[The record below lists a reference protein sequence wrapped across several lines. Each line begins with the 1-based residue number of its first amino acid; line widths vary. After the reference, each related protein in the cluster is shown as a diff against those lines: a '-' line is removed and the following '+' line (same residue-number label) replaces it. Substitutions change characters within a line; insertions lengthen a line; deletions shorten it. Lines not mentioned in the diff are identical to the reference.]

1 MLKRK
6 ENKSNKSLVILGSLF
21 LISGLSLIVLTIHTT
36 FKTKS
41 EEDIAFDNFYIEE
54 KQIET
59 TDDTTPEDVVEEKK
73 DTPINY
79 VAVLRIPKINLKR
92 GLVDR
97 DSKYNNIK
105 YNIMIHKESDTPDK
119 EGGNVILVA
128 HSGTSGVAYFR
139 NVDKLSLNDEI
150 YLDYNN
156 KTYSYK
162 ITNIY
167 DIEKT
172 GVVPI
177 RKVTTK
183 STITL
188 ITCRHSTNKQIVVI
202 AEIAQF

>member
-21 LISGLSLIVLTIHTT
+21 LISGLSLIVLTIHTK

-41 EEDIAFDNFYIEE
+41 EEDIALDNFYIEE

-202 AEIAQF
+202 AEIA

>member
-6 ENKSNKSLVILGSLF
+6 ENKSNKSLVILGFLF
-21 LISGLSLIVLTIHTT
+21 LISGLSLIFLTIYTG
-36 FKTKS
+36 FKTKTD
-41 EEDIAFDNFYIEE
+41 EDIALDNFYIEE
-54 KQIET
+54 QQEKITDNT
-59 TDDTTPEDVVEEKK
+59 TTKEVVEEKK
-73 DTPINY
+73 ETSINY
-79 VAVLRIPKINLKR
+79 IAVLRIPKINLKR
-92 GLVDR
+92 GLVDK

-105 YNIMIHKESDTPDK
+105 YNIMIHKESDVPDQD
-119 EGGNVILVA
+119 GGNVILVA
-128 HSGTSGVAYFR
+128 HSGTAGVSYFR

-172 GVVPI
+172 GIAPI
-177 RKVTTK
+177 RKETTK

-188 ITCRHSTNKQIVVI
+188 ITCRHNTNKQIVVI
-202 AEIAQF
+202 AEIA

>member
-6 ENKSNKSLVILGSLF
+6 ENKSSKSLVVLGSLF
-21 LISGLSLIVLTIHTT
+21 LISGLSLIFLTIYTG
-36 FKTKS
+36 FKTKTD
-41 EEDIAFDNFYIEE
+41 EDIALDNFYIEE
-54 KQIET
+54 QQEKITDNT
-59 TDDTTPEDVVEEKK
+59 TTKEVVEEKK
-73 DTPINY
+73 ETSINY
-79 VAVLRIPKINLKR
+79 IAVLRIPKINLKR
-92 GLVDR
+92 GLVDK

-105 YNIMIHKESDTPDK
+105 YNIMIHKESDVLDQD
-119 EGGNVILVA
+119 GGNAILVA
-128 HSGTSGVAYFR
+128 HSGTAGVSYFR

-172 GVVPI
+172 GIAPI
-177 RKVTTK
+177 RKETTK

-188 ITCRHSTNKQIVVI
+188 ITCRHNTNKQIVVI
-202 AEIAQF
+202 AEIA

>member
-41 EEDIAFDNFYIEE
+41 EEDIALDNFYIEE

-172 GVVPI
+172 GIAPI
-177 RKVTTK
+177 RKETTK

-188 ITCRHSTNKQIVVI
+188 ITCRHNTNKQIVVI
-202 AEIAQF
+202 AEIA

>member
-6 ENKSNKSLVILGSLF
+6 ENKSSKSLVVLGSLF
-21 LISGLSLIVLTIHTT
+21 LISGLSLIFLTIYTG
-36 FKTKS
+36 FKTKTD
-41 EEDIAFDNFYIEE
+41 EDIALDNFYIEE
-54 KQIET
+54 QQEKISDNT
-59 TDDTTPEDVVEEKK
+59 TTKEVVEEKK
-73 DTPINY
+73 ETSINY
-79 VAVLRIPKINLKR
+79 IAVLRIPKINLKR
-92 GLVDR
+92 GLVDK

-105 YNIMIHKESDTPDK
+105 YNIMIHKESDVPDQD
-119 EGGNVILVA
+119 GGNVILVA
-128 HSGTSGVAYFR
+128 HSGTAGVSYFR

-172 GVVPI
+172 GIAPI
-177 RKVTTK
+177 RKETTK

-188 ITCRHSTNKQIVVI
+188 ITCRHNTNKQIVVI
-202 AEIAQF
+202 AEIA

>member
-21 LISGLSLIVLTIHTT
+21 LISGLSLIFLTIYTG
-36 FKTKS
+36 FKTKTD
-41 EEDIAFDNFYIEE
+41 EEIALDNFYIEE
-54 KQIET
+54 QQEEITDNT
-59 TDDTTPEDVVEEKK
+59 TTEEVVEEKK
-73 DTPINY
+73 ETSINY
-79 VAVLRIPKINLKR
+79 IAVLRIPKINFKR
-92 GLVDR
+92 GLVDK

-119 EGGNVILVA
+119 EASNVILVA
-128 HSGTSGVAYFR
+128 HSGTAGVAYFR

-172 GVVPI
+172 GIAPI
-177 RKVTTK
+177 RKETTK

-188 ITCRHSTNKQIVVI
+188 ITCRHNTNKQIVVI
-202 AEIAQF
+202 AEIA

>member
-6 ENKSNKSLVILGSLF
+6 ENKGSKSLVVLGSLF
-21 LISGLSLIVLTIHTT
+21 LISGLSLIFLTIYTG
-36 FKTKS
+36 FKTKTD
-41 EEDIAFDNFYIEE
+41 EDIALDNFYIEE
-54 KQIET
+54 QQEKITDNT
-59 TDDTTPEDVVEEKK
+59 TTKEVVEEKK
-73 DTPINY
+73 ETSINY
-79 VAVLRIPKINLKR
+79 IAVLRIPKINLKR
-92 GLVDR
+92 GLVDK

-105 YNIMIHKESDTPDK
+105 YNIMIHKESDVPDQD
-119 EGGNVILVA
+119 GGNVILVA
-128 HSGTSGVAYFR
+128 HSGTAGVSYFR

-172 GVVPI
+172 GIAPI
-177 RKVTTK
+177 RKETTK

-188 ITCRHSTNKQIVVI
+188 ITCRHNTNKQIVVI
-202 AEIAQF
+202 AEIA

>member
-21 LISGLSLIVLTIHTT
+21 LISGLSLIFLTIYTG
-36 FKTKS
+36 FKTKTD
-41 EEDIAFDNFYIEE
+41 EEIALDNFYIEE
-54 KQIET
+54 QQEEITDNT
-59 TDDTTPEDVVEEKK
+59 TTEEVVEEKK
-73 DTPINY
+73 ETSINY
-79 VAVLRIPKINLKR
+79 IAVLRIPKINFKR
-92 GLVDR
+92 GLVDK

-105 YNIMIHKESDTPDK
+105 YNIMIHKESDAPDK

-128 HSGTSGVAYFR
+128 HSGTAGVSYFR
-139 NVDKLSLNDEI
+139 NVDKLSLDDEI

-172 GVVPI
+172 GIAPI
-177 RKVTTK
+177 RKETTK

-188 ITCRHSTNKQIVVI
+188 ITCRHNTNKQIVVI
-202 AEIAQF
+202 AEIV

>member
-41 EEDIAFDNFYIEE
+41 EEDIALDNFYIEE

-139 NVDKLSLNDEI
+139 NVDKLSLND
-150 YLDYNN
+150 

-202 AEIAQF
+202 AEIA

>member
-1 MLKRK
+1 MLKIK

-21 LISGLSLIVLTIHTT
+21 LISGLSLIVLTIYTT

-41 EEDIAFDNFYIEE
+41 EEDIALDNFYIEE
-54 KQIET
+54 KQIEN
-59 TDDTTPEDVVEEKK
+59 TDDTTTEDVVEEKK
-73 DTPINY
+73 DTSINY

-97 DSKYNNIK
+97 GSKYNNIK
-105 YNIMIHKESDTPDK
+105 YNIMILKESDSPDK
-119 EGGNVILVA
+119 EASNVILVA
-128 HSGTSGVAYFR
+128 HSGTAGVAYFR

-172 GVVPI
+172 GIAPI
-177 RKVTTK
+177 RKETTK

-188 ITCRHSTNKQIVVI
+188 ITCRHNTNKQIVVI
-202 AEIAQF
+202 AEIA

>member
-6 ENKSNKSLVILGSLF
+6 ENKSSKSLVVLGSLF
-21 LISGLSLIVLTIHTT
+21 LISGLSLIFLTIYNG
-36 FKTKS
+36 FKTKTD
-41 EEDIAFDNFYIEE
+41 EDIALDNFYIEE
-54 KQIET
+54 QQEKITDNT
-59 TDDTTPEDVVEEKK
+59 TTKEVVEEKK
-73 DTPINY
+73 ETSINY
-79 VAVLRIPKINLKR
+79 IAVLRIPKINFKR
-92 GLVDR
+92 GLVDK

-105 YNIMIHKESDTPDK
+105 YNIMIHKESDVLDQD
-119 EGGNVILVA
+119 GGNVILVA
-128 HSGTSGVAYFR
+128 HSGTAGVSYFR

-172 GVVPI
+172 GIAPI
-177 RKVTTK
+177 RKETTK

-188 ITCRHSTNKQIVVI
+188 ITCRHNTNKQIVVI
-202 AEIAQF
+202 AEIA

>member
-6 ENKSNKSLVILGSLF
+6 ENKGNKSLVILGSLF
-21 LISGLSLIVLTIHTT
+21 LISGLSLIVLTIYTT

-41 EEDIAFDNFYIEE
+41 EEDIALDNFYIEE
-54 KQIET
+54 KQIEN
-59 TDDTTPEDVVEEKK
+59 TDDTTTEDVFEEKK

-97 DSKYNNIK
+97 NSKYNNIK

-128 HSGTSGVAYFR
+128 HSGTAGVSYFR

-172 GVVPI
+172 GIAPI
-177 RKVTTK
+177 RKETTK

-188 ITCRHSTNKQIVVI
+188 ITCRHNTNKQIVVI
-202 AEIAQF
+202 AEIA

>member
-21 LISGLSLIVLTIHTT
+21 LISGLSLIVLTIHTK

-41 EEDIAFDNFYIEE
+41 EEDIALDNFYIEE

-188 ITCRHSTNKQIVVI
+188 ITCRYSTNKQIVVI
-202 AEIAQF
+202 AEIA

>member
-41 EEDIAFDNFYIEE
+41 EEDIALDNFYIEE

-105 YNIMIHKESDTPDK
+105 YNIMINKESDTPDK

-202 AEIAQF
+202 AEIA

>member
-21 LISGLSLIVLTIHTT
+21 LISGLSLIFLTIYTG
-36 FKTKS
+36 FKTKTD
-41 EEDIAFDNFYIEE
+41 EEIALDNFYIEE
-54 KQIET
+54 QQEEITDNT
-59 TDDTTPEDVVEEKK
+59 TTEEVVEEKK
-73 DTPINY
+73 ETSINY
-79 VAVLRIPKINLKR
+79 IAVLRIPKINLKR
-92 GLVDR
+92 GLVDK

-105 YNIMIHKESDTPDK
+105 YNIMIHKESDVPDQD
-119 EGGNVILVA
+119 GGNVILVA
-128 HSGTSGVAYFR
+128 HSGTAGVSYFR

-172 GVVPI
+172 GIAPI
-177 RKVTTK
+177 RKETTK

-188 ITCRHSTNKQIVVI
+188 ITCRHNTNKQIVVI
-202 AEIAQF
+202 AEIA

>member
-6 ENKSNKSLVILGSLF
+6 ENKGNKSLVILGSLF
-21 LISGLSLIVLTIHTT
+21 LISGLSLIVLTIYTT

-41 EEDIAFDNFYIEE
+41 EEDIALDNFYIEE
-54 KQIET
+54 KQIEN
-59 TDDTTPEDVVEEKK
+59 TDDTTTEDVFEEKK

-97 DSKYNNIK
+97 NSKYNNIK

-119 EGGNVILVA
+119 EGGNVIFVA

-172 GVVPI
+172 GIAPI
-177 RKVTTK
+177 RKETTK

-188 ITCRHSTNKQIVVI
+188 ITCRHNTNKQIVVI
-202 AEIAQF
+202 AEIA

>member
-21 LISGLSLIVLTIHTT
+21 LISGLSLIFLTIYTG
-36 FKTKS
+36 FKTKTD
-41 EEDIAFDNFYIEE
+41 EEIALDNFYIEE
-54 KQIET
+54 QQEEITDNT
-59 TDDTTPEDVVEEKK
+59 TTEEVVEEKK
-73 DTPINY
+73 ETSINY
-79 VAVLRIPKINLKR
+79 IAVLKIPKINFKR
-92 GLVDR
+92 GLVDK

-105 YNIMIHKESDTPDK
+105 YNIMIHKESDAPDK

-128 HSGTSGVAYFR
+128 HSGTAGVSYFR

-172 GVVPI
+172 GIAPI
-177 RKVTTK
+177 RKETTK

-188 ITCRHSTNKQIVVI
+188 ITCRHNTNKQIVVI
-202 AEIAQF
+202 AEIA

>member
-21 LISGLSLIVLTIHTT
+21 LISGLSLIFLTIYTG
-36 FKTKS
+36 FKTKTD
-41 EEDIAFDNFYIEE
+41 EEIALDNFYIEE
-54 KQIET
+54 QQEEITDNT
-59 TDDTTPEDVVEEKK
+59 TTEEVVEEKK
-73 DTPINY
+73 ETSINY
-79 VAVLRIPKINLKR
+79 IAVLRIPKINFKR
-92 GLVDR
+92 GLVDK

-105 YNIMIHKESDTPDK
+105 YNIMIHKESDAPDK

-172 GVVPI
+172 GIAPI
-177 RKVTTK
+177 RKETTK

-188 ITCRHSTNKQIVVI
+188 ITCRHNTNKQIVVI
-202 AEIAQF
+202 AEIA

>member
-41 EEDIAFDNFYIEE
+41 EEDIALDNFYIEE

-172 GVVPI
+172 GIAPI
-177 RKVTTK
+177 RKETTK

-202 AEIAQF
+202 AEIA

>member
-21 LISGLSLIVLTIHTT
+21 LISGLSLIVLTIYTT

-41 EEDIAFDNFYIEE
+41 EEDIALDNFYIEE
-54 KQIET
+54 KQIEN
-59 TDDTTPEDVVEEKK
+59 TDDTTTEDVVEEKK
-73 DTPINY
+73 DTFINY

-119 EGGNVILVA
+119 EASNVILVA
-128 HSGTSGVAYFR
+128 HSGTAGVAYFR

-150 YLDYNN
+150 YLDYNS

-162 ITNIY
+162 INNIY

-172 GVVPI
+172 GIAPI
-177 RKVTTK
+177 RKETTK

-188 ITCRHSTNKQIVVI
+188 ITCRHNTNK
-202 AEIAQF
+202 

>member
-1 MLKRK
+1 
-6 ENKSNKSLVILGSLF
+6 
-21 LISGLSLIVLTIHTT
+21 
-36 FKTKS
+36 
-41 EEDIAFDNFYIEE
+41 
-54 KQIET
+54 
-59 TDDTTPEDVVEEKK
+59 
-73 DTPINY
+73 
-79 VAVLRIPKINLKR
+79 
-92 GLVDR
+92 
-97 DSKYNNIK
+97 
-105 YNIMIHKESDTPDK
+105 MIHKESDTPDK

-202 AEIAQF
+202 AEIA

>member
-6 ENKSNKSLVILGSLF
+6 ENKSNKSLVILGPLF
-21 LISGLSLIVLTIHTT
+21 LISGLSLIFLTIYTG
-36 FKTKS
+36 FKTKTD
-41 EEDIAFDNFYIEE
+41 EDIALDNFYIEE
-54 KQIET
+54 QQEKITDNT
-59 TDDTTPEDVVEEKK
+59 TTKEVVEEKK
-73 DTPINY
+73 ETSINY
-79 VAVLRIPKINLKR
+79 IAVLRIPKINLKR
-92 GLVDR
+92 GLVDK

-105 YNIMIHKESDTPDK
+105 YNIMIHKESDVPDQD
-119 EGGNVILVA
+119 GGNVILVA
-128 HSGTSGVAYFR
+128 HSGTAGVSYFR

-172 GVVPI
+172 GIAPI
-177 RKVTTK
+177 RKETTK

-188 ITCRHSTNKQIVVI
+188 ITCRHNTSKQIVVI
-202 AEIAQF
+202 AEIA

>member
-6 ENKSNKSLVILGSLF
+6 ENKGNKSLVILGSLF
-21 LISGLSLIVLTIHTT
+21 LISGLSLIVLTIYTT

-41 EEDIAFDNFYIEE
+41 EEDIALDNFYIEE

-202 AEIAQF
+202 AEIA